1 MPHTFLYMR
10 KSYNKHIGV
19 IDLNHAFVFAAQQF
33 LGFELCDALLE
44 NGWTVTAIDE
54 NKEVKDKWL
63 EIGRNSN
70 IQYVPYEDWDKEI
83 QSGCRVFLPYYDQ
96 VRENKVSY
104 LSEVEGLISKN
115 EQPLTI
121 IRIYPNSAINHNH
134 KEEGT
139 VFYLPT
145 LYGIHQPN
153 DFLFARLLIG
163 EDVDSNYIDDPSGA
177 IYVKDAARSIVN
189 HSSNTEVYTV
199 KALSSKSW
207 NEALSYVTKRSFS
220 PPRMNAEPNGKELIV
235 KPSKSHERILKEQL
249 RGITLHEIQE

>member
-1 MPHTFLYMR
+1 MPRIFLYMR
-10 KSYNKHIGV
+10 KSYNKYIGV

-54 NKEVKDKWL
+54 NKEMKDKWL

-83 QSGCRVFLPYYDQ
+83 QSGCSVFLPYYDQ
-96 VRENKVSY
+96 LRENKVDY
-104 LSEVEGLISKN
+104 LPEVEGLISKF
-115 EQPLTI
+115 EQPLMI
-121 IRIYPNSAINHNH
+121 IRIYPNRAINQNH
-134 KEEGT
+134 KEGT

-153 DFLFARLLIG
+153 DFLFARLLTG
-163 EDVDSNYIDDPSGA
+163 EDDDCNYIDDPSGA
-177 IYVKDAARSIVN
+177 IYVKDAARSIIN
-189 HSSNTEVYTV
+189 HSSKKEVYTV
-199 KALSSKSW
+199 KALSSQSW
-207 NEALSYVTKRSFS
+207 NEALSYLTKKSYS
-220 PPRMNAEPNGKELIV
+220 PPRMNAESDGKELIV
-235 KPSKSHERILKEQL
+235 KPSKSHDRILKEQL